1 MPTPARPR
9 PPFRPAPRQ
18 QAGEVNPPDAG
29 RREGGREAARRP
41 APPGP
46 AASCRRPAVAPRP
59 CGEMEAE
66 RLMVLYGDD
75 SVEVRYAGGSRLLLS
90 ACGCEYLYE
99 AAPPA
104 AAHPLQPAAATRQR
118 VAFALSA
125 YRVRGGQALTGPAG
139 RDAASA
145 AVGGAGGGR
154 GGECPG
160 GRGGGLWRPR
170 GASPQA
176 GDGRQPGAG
185 GESGTAVA
193 LCKTEGISSPLV
205 QKRGGNRLKI
215 VALRRKTRDMTGLC
229 YSVLFFFAL
238 Q

>member
-1 MPTPARPR
+1 M
-9 PPFRPAPRQ
+9 Q
-18 QAGEVNPPDAG
+18 
-29 RREGGREAARRP
+29 
-41 APPGP
+41 
-46 AASCRRPAVAPRP
+46 
-59 CGEMEAE
+59 AE

-90 ACGCEYLYE
+90 PCGCEYLYE

-104 AAHPLQPAAATRQR
+104 AAHPLQPAATTRQR

-145 AVGGAGGGR
+145 AVGGAA
-154 GGECPG
+154 G
-160 GRGGGLWRPR
+160 GRGGGLGRPR

-176 GDGRQPGAG
+176 GDGRQRGAG
-185 GESGTAVA
+185 GESGIAVA
-193 LCKTEGISSPLV
+193 LCKMEGISSPLV
-205 QKRGGNRLKI
+205 QKRRGNRLEI

-229 YSVLFFFAL
+229 HYSVLFFFAL